1 MEVMKGRSSLQYNRK
16 MGSTG
21 EVIELLDKKKK
32 SCRMSAVERGDKH
45 VKEMEG
51 QEG

>member
-32 SCRMSAVERGDKH
+32 LQDVFCRKRR
-45 VKEMEG
+45 
-51 QEG
+51 